1 MNLPYLG
8 KNLDY
13 KNLLYKYPLPE
24 QLRGEE
30 SKPKTSGFHNII
42 DRRNDTDPS
51 LPLQKRP
58 ELFQKSHIILSE

>member
-1 MNLPYLG
+1 MNLLYLG
-8 KNLDY
+8 KNSDY
-13 KNLLYKYPLPE
+13 KNLFYKYPLPE

-51 LPLQKRP
+51 STK
-58 ELFQKSHIILSE
+58 EA